1 MWEIFIVNLTCIN
14 RTSVYSEHLSI
25 LNICLFWTQ
34 NLVPRCSSLDRFH
47 CIFLLSV
54 TCDKYVLYCHLVTDS
69 MFIYLCVIF
78 QIDIADISDSLH
90 VFAVLPPSGSSD
102 GTFLS
107 MEQASVYRTDLDPR
121 VSSFGR
127 RILSSN
133 EDDIFK
139 CMLILINL
147 QSLFTS

>member
-1 MWEIFIVNLTCIN
+1 
-14 RTSVYSEHLSI
+14 
-25 LNICLFWTQ
+25 
-34 NLVPRCSSLDRFH
+34 
-47 CIFLLSV
+47 
-54 TCDKYVLYCHLVTDS
+54 

-107 MEQASVYRTDLDPR
+107 MEQASTDLDPR

>member
-1 MWEIFIVNLTCIN
+1 MF
-14 RTSVYSEHLSI
+14 
-25 LNICLFWTQ
+25 ICL
-34 NLVPRCSSLDRFH
+34 
-47 CIFLLSV
+47 
-54 TCDKYVLYCHLVTDS
+54 Y
-69 MFIYLCVIF
+69 VIF
-78 QIDIADISDSLH
+78 QIDIADISDSLQ

-107 MEQASVYRTDLDPR
+107 MEQASVYQTDLDPR
-121 VSSFGR
+121 VNSFGR

-147 QSLFTS
+147 QSIFTS